1 MSESRGKARQAGNRT
16 ASPRGAPVLSAKG
29 TGDRGGV
36 VAGKCKLQTQEPV
49 KQKEA
54 KANEETGE
62 GRYMC
67 RGTLSKE
74 CGREIHDENC
84 ICCDVCDKWYHMNCQ
99 LNSVDEFEAIRRFK
113 LFWVCAFCREML
125 PTLIEQ
131 SKWKEEVSD
140 ALGDF
145 KGVLRDQ
152 AGAVAGVASSSKDLC
167 KIQEKA
173 NQDIKQ
179 QLEEHAGLIQACH
192 VACTEQSKLI
202 SEVVQRIE
210 AKVTVQENIAAEV
223 RASEQEK
230 SRSYADAVKSLGAQ
244 IEELSSMR
252 VKGAGGSDAA
262 SGVAMTKVV
271 GNFFDKEK
279 RRNNIVVHNLPESP
293 VQDPKERSQKDVETF
308 KSLVQDEFKLKISVV
323 RTFRAGK
330 IQPEKPRPLIVT
342 LDDEG
347 AKWDILRQAPQLR
360 GHSVFGNVFLSPDRT
375 PEERERDRNLRMEAR
390 RLREEGKTVRIH
402 KGRVVVVDAAPTVS
416 ATGREGS
423 VQQNV

>member
-1 MSESRGKARQAGNRT
+1 MSESRGKAKQAGSRT
-16 ASPRGAPVLSAKG
+16 ASPRGAPVLSTRG
-29 TGDRGGV
+29 TSDQTV
-36 VAGKCKLQTQEPV
+36 KLKLQSQEPS
-49 KQKEA
+49 KRSEI
-54 KANEETGE
+54 KASDETGE
-62 GRYMC
+62 VRYMC
-67 RGTLSKE
+67 RGNRDKE
-74 CGREIHDENC
+74 CGREIRDENC
-84 ICCDVCDKWYHMNCQ
+84 ICCDVCEKWYHMNCQ
-99 LNSVDEFEAIRRFK
+99 LKSVEEFEAIRRFK
-113 LFWVCAFCREML
+113 LFWVCTFCQDML

-140 ALGDF
+140 ALGGF
-145 KGVLRDQ
+145 KNVLRDQ
-152 AGAVAGVASSSKDLC
+152 AGAVAGVASSNKDLC

-173 NQDIKQ
+173 NQDFKK

-252 VKGAGGSDAA
+252 GKGISGSDTA
-262 SGVAMTKVV
+262 SGVAVTKVV

-279 RRNNIVVHNLPESP
+279 RRNNIVVHNLPESS
-293 VQDPKERSQKDVETF
+293 VQDPKERSQKDAETF
-308 KSLVQDEFKLKISVV
+308 KSLVQEEFKLRISVV
-323 RTFRAGK
+323 KVFRAGK

-347 AKWDILRQAPQLR
+347 VKWDILRLAPQLR
-360 GHSVFGNVFLSPDRT
+360 GHSMFGNVFLSPDRT
-375 PEERERDRNLRMEAR
+375 PEERERDRNLRVEAR

-402 KGRVVVVDAAPTVS
+402 KGRVVVLDAAPTAS
-416 ATGREGS
+416 AREREGAVRQS
-423 VQQNV
+423 V